1 MRFQWLGP
9 ITQSLRRKRSGLGL
23 YDGFIVLKL
32 VPHPLEG
39 STMRSMALA
48 ALLGSVALPCA
59 AASITVYRDQIP
71 PVIFVDGF
79 LEFQDAWIFKDKTEG
94 LKKAVVKLRS
104 RGGQISAAIAMG
116 TRIHRLQFET
126 EVWQTCQSAC
136 GLIWLAGAERYLPP
150 GTTLGFH
157 QPKDVNSGNVSIS
170 SVARI
175 AVYLGQLGLS
185 DQAITFIVSAP
196 PNEMKWITTAA
207 EAEKVGISTH
217 Q

>member
-1 MRFQWLGP
+1 
-9 ITQSLRRKRSGLGL
+9 L
-23 YDGFIVLKL
+23 YDGFIWLKVEL
-32 VPHPLEG
+32 HPIEG
-39 STMRSMALA
+39 GIMRSIALA
-48 ALLGSVALPCA
+48 ASLGSIALPCA
-59 AASITVYRDQIP
+59 AANITVYRDQIP

-79 LEFQDAWIFKDKTEG
+79 LEFQDAWTFKDKTEG

-136 GLIWLAGAERYLPP
+136 SLIWLAGAERFLPP

-157 QPKDVNSGNVSIS
+157 QPKDVNTGGASIS

-175 AVYLGQLGLS
+175 GTYLSQLGLS
-185 DQAITFIVSAP
+185 DQAITFMLSAP
-196 PNEMKWITTAA
+196 PNEMKWITNAA
-207 EAEKVGISTH
+207 DAERVGISVNQQSEVAH
-217 Q
+217 PPLSP